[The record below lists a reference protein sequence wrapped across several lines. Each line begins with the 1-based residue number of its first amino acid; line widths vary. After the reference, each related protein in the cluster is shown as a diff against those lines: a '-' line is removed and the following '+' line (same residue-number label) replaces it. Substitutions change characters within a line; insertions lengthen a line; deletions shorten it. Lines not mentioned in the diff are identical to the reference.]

1 MTKSERPAYVRTYL
15 LFVGIGDGDYRPPPP
30 PPLATIRLPRQ
41 YLISPQRPSDLLLIS
56 HYPLAWNFL
65 IPMLIVP
72 IVTSSH
78 TEHRHSLCHLFC
90 LLRIEHHAQYGSQR
104 MRVSS
109 REMGPWRPPTTRNQR
124 RERRYFWIVAQRTL
138 WCRWCLT
145 AAALLLLL
153 LWPMAVY
160 MAGNYV
166 RKAKIWINLFAV
178 SKLWHTSGY
187 TSTNEWLTG

>member
-1 MTKSERPAYVRTYL
+1 MTKSDRPAYVRTYL
-15 LFVGIGDGDYRPPPP
+15 LFVGIGDGDYRPPP

-65 IPMLIVP
+65 IPMIIVP

-104 MRVSS
+104 MWGCGWVVGRWD
-109 REMGPWRPPTTRNQR
+109 RGGHRPPGTSVERDAIFESWPSAHSDADNVLVEPNR
-124 RERRYFWIVAQRTL
+124 RTI
-138 WCRWCLT
+138 
-145 AAALLLLL
+145 AAA
-153 LWPMAVY
+153 AV
-160 MAGNYV
+160 ADGGV
-166 RKAKIWINLFAV
+166 HGCW
-178 SKLWHTSGY
+178 
-187 TSTNEWLTG
+187 